1 VTVTV
6 RVTVRVMFISIR
18 LSRARG
24 RLLSLE
30 DE

>member
-1 VTVTV
+1 VT
-6 RVTVRVMFISIR
+6 VTVRVMFISIR